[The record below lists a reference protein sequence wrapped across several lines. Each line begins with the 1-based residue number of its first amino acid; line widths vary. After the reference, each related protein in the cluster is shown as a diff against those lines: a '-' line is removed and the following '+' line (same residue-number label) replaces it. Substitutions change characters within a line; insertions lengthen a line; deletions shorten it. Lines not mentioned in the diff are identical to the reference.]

1 MKLIVN
7 PHKISIETKLVN
19 EKEINI
25 TKCYFEFA
33 EEITNDFVKE
43 AYFTLKDKTYKEIIV
58 NNECSIPYEVIE
70 EKGQVEIGVVAY
82 LLENEEYIKRYNPSP
97 VYFNTLDGSL
107 KEQYE
112 NSEEVTPSDKEQIE
126 QAITNL
132 ETNKADKSELPD
144 VSNFVTKDV
153 NDLTYYTLSTNTGSS
168 IELSINSSTYVVT
181 LNLKDKNNN
190 TISTSSIDLPLES
203 VVVNGSYDSTNKKIV
218 LTLENGNT
226 IDIPVGDL
234 VNGLQTE
241 ITSNNKLSSDLV
253 DDTNNTNKFVTTSE
267 KNTWSSKSDFSG
279 SYNDLTNKPIIPTK
293 TSDLTNNSGFIDKN
307 VNDLENYTKTS
318 DLSSVATSGSYN
330 DLSNKPT
337 IPDELSDLS
346 DDSTHRL
353 VTDTEK
359 TTWNNKSNFSGSY
372 DDLTNK
378 PTIPVVPTNVSAFTN
393 DAGYLT
399 QHQDISG
406 KENITNK
413 VTSMSVSSTDTE
425 YPSAKCVYDALQ
437 NAGGGS
443 ELEYRENAMN
453 SRFDFSTEKKGIY
466 LFKSNN
472 SYFYYKVG
480 EITSSISENIPFLLI
495 LQKEFNDAEINE
507 RIGILISIKIS
518 STYTNN
524 GSLYRVYLKKSSST
538 AVATDGEIN
547 LISQTG
553 QLLVS
558 KDQLFSGVKIFGNIP
573 EQSSNTAPTKDVQ
586 FTNKKYVDDSISASL
601 GDIESLLEV
610 I

>member
-43 AYFTLKDKTYKEIIV
+43 AYFTLEDKTYKEIIV

-126 QAITNL
+126 QALQDGLNNIDEAIQNAENLDIDINKQDNETTITITKQDGTTKSEQVFDGEKGQDGEKGADGYTPIKGVDYYTEQDKQEL
-132 ETNKADKSELPD
+132 ETDILNDLNIPTKTSDLTNDSGFINKDA
-144 VSNFVTKDV
+144 N
-153 NDLTYYTLSTNTGSS
+153 NLTYYTLSTNTGSK
-168 IELSINSSTYVVT
+168 IELSINSSTFVMT
-181 LNLKDKNNN
+181 LNLKDKDNNI
-190 TISTSSIDLPLES
+190 ISTGSVDLPLES

-241 ITSNNKLSSDLV
+241 ITNNNKLSSDLV
-253 DDTNNTNKFVTTSE
+253 DDTNNTNKFVTAS
-267 KNTWSSKSDFSG
+267 
-279 SYNDLTNKPIIPTK
+279 
-293 TSDLTNNSGFIDKN
+293 
-307 VNDLENYTKTS
+307 
-318 DLSSVATSGSYN
+318 
-330 DLSNKPT
+330 
-337 IPDELSDLS
+337 
-346 DDSTHRL
+346 
-353 VTDTEK
+353 EK
-359 TTWNNKSNFSGSY
+359 TTWNNKSNFSGDY
-372 DDLTNK
+372 NDLTNK
-378 PTIPVVPTNVSAFTN
+378 PTIPIVPTNVSAFTN

-406 KENITNK
+406 KEDKTNK
-413 VTSMSVSSTDTE
+413 VASMSASSTDTE
-425 YPSAKCVYDALQ
+425 YPSAKCVYEALQ
-437 NAGGGS
+437 SVGGGS
-443 ELEYRENAMN
+443 ELEYKENAMN
-453 SRFDFSTEKKGIY
+453 SRFDFSTEKKGVY
-466 LFKSNN
+466 LFKGNN
-472 SYFYYKVG
+472 TYFYYKIG
-480 EITSSISENIPFLLI
+480 ESTSSISDNIPFLLI
-495 LQKEFNDAEINE
+495 LQKEFNSAEINE
-507 RIGILISIKIS
+507 RIGILISVKTS
-518 STYTNN
+518 TTYTQN
-524 GSLYRVYLKKSSST
+524 GNLYRVYLKKSSST
-538 AVATDGEIN
+538 AITTDGEAN
-547 LISQTG
+547 LMPLTG
-553 QLLVS
+553 QILVS
-558 KDQLFSGVKIFGNIP
+558 KDQYFSGIKVFANIP

-601 GDIESLLEV
+601 GDVETLLGG